1 MGRNRCI
8 VTAGAMARTL
18 KAAEGR
24 RIAVFLGAGA
34 ARPFGYPLSSALLDD
49 IVGHLGDPRFVR
61 SGRRTLE
68 NYLFQLLPG
77 ESRKRKNLPP
87 VTSLLSLLDY
97 SLTSGQSMLPR
108 ESADETR
115 RARQLLE
122 RAILEVIND
131 KEPFNPPSERR
142 LDGFA
147 QVLGSLRTRS
157 TEPLDVITTNWD
169 MSSDEVVG
177 RAAEVDAISALD
189 WNNEDMAVQIDFGFG
204 WACRVGRGRP
214 ALFSR
219 PVQPRARLLK
229 LHGSTNW
236 LKCPLCDTVY
246 IDPRG
251 PNWHQAYR
259 HGSSTNRCHCSRTRL
274 EAQIVSP
281 SFLRQMREPNLLA
294 VWNLALDALR
304 KADDWLIVGY
314 SFPDEDLAVR
324 ALFTRAYASR
334 GTLTARKGPPTV
346 NVVQMGAA
354 AFNRYDAFFNSSD
367 LSYCGDGLQ
376 AFLSA
381 WNPRPARVG
390 RKVRRKKT
398 SRGKSGTKSR
408 TTRARPLSRR

>member
-1 MGRNRCI
+1 MGRNRCV
-8 VTAGAMARTL
+8 VTAGTMAQTL
-18 KAAEGR
+18 KAAKGR
-24 RIAVFLGAGA
+24 RLAVFLGAGA
-34 ARPFGYPLSSALLDD
+34 AKPFGYPLSSALLDD
-49 IVGHLGDPRFVR
+49 IVQHLGDPRFVK

-68 NYLFQLLPG
+68 SYLFRLLPG

-131 KEPFNPPSERR
+131 KEPFNGRSERK
-142 LDGFA
+142 LDRFA
-147 QVLGSLRTRS
+147 QVLGFLRTQS

-169 MSSDEVVG
+169 MLSDEVVG
-177 RAAEVDAISALD
+177 RAAEVDALSELY
-189 WNNEDMAVQIDFGFG
+189 WNNEDMAVRIDFGFG
-204 WACRVGRGRP
+204 WACRVRGRRP
-214 ALFSR
+214 QLFSR
-219 PVQPRARLLK
+219 PVKPRARLLK

-259 HGSSTNRCHCSRTRL
+259 HGNSTNRCHCSETRL
-274 EAQIVSP
+274 EVQIVSP
-281 SFLRQMREPNLLA
+281 SFVREMREPNLLA
-294 VWNLALDALR
+294 VWKLALDALR
-304 KADDWLIVGY
+304 AADDWLIVGY

-324 ALFTRAYASR
+324 ALFTRAYASH
-334 GTLTARKGPPTV
+334 GTLTAHDRPPTV
-346 NVVQMGAA
+346 NVVQMGSD
-354 AFNRYDAFFNSSD
+354 AFNRYDAFFDSSV

-390 RKVRRKKT
+390 RRVHRKKT
-398 SRGKSGTKSR
+398 SRRKSR
-408 TTRARPLSRR
+408 TKSARPLSRR